1 MSSDSEAS
9 HSSAHRD
16 DEEETDIV
24 EGESAVVEQRH
35 PFEEDATGDNGVG
48 DDEDEEL
55 RSIASRSNGLTFAR
69 VRNRGMEPDEE
80 ETASELSLRPKV
92 GRRESLE
99 STSTPDDTPSIQ
111 VCLAPQT

>member
-16 DEEETDIV
+16 DKEETDIV
-24 EGESAVVEQRH
+24 GGESAVVEQRH
-35 PFEEDATGDNGVG
+35 LFEAGATGDNGVG
-48 DDEDEEL
+48 NDEDEEL
-55 RSIASRSNGLTFAR
+55 RSITSRSNGLTFAR
-69 VRNRGMEPDEE
+69 VRNRGMEPEEE

-92 GRRESLE
+92 DRPQSPE

-111 VCLAPQT
+111 VRPAPQ